1 VTTIALTPTAAGPRV
16 EPVAHQEQA
25 MAATPDPTESGLV
38 AAAKNGDQEAFGTLV
53 DRYSGVV
60 RRVARSILENGF
72 DADDAAQDAFLLAWR
87 NLARFDTGRP
97 FRPWLMRIAVNSA
110 TDLYRRR
117 KVRHAGALPD
127 TIEDRTAGPDR
138 ETDRSLLRQRLAEAL
153 AELSERHRA
162 AITMFDGEGYS
173 HADIAEIMDVPVGT
187 VRSLVFHAR
196 RALRKAL
203 APYRGG
209 ST

>member
-1 VTTIALTPTAAGPRV
+1 MTTIALTSTVRPGV
-16 EPVAHQEQA
+16 ELVAHRELPNVGTQ
-25 MAATPDPTESGLV
+25 DPAEGDLV
-38 AAAKNGDQEAFGTLV
+38 AAAKEGDQKAFGTLV
-53 DRYSGVV
+53 DWYAGVV
-60 RRVARSILENGF
+60 RRVARSILGNDF

-87 NLARFDTGRP
+87 NLDRFDPERP
-97 FRPWLMRIAVNSA
+97 FRPWLMRIVVNAA

-117 KVRHAGALPD
+117 KVRHAGALP
-127 TIEDRTAGPDR
+127 EALQDRAAGPDR
-138 ETDRSLLRQRLAEAL
+138 ETDRALLRERLSAAL

-203 APYRGG
+203 APYRGE

>member
-1 VTTIALTPTAAGPRV
+1 MTSTVAGPEV
-16 EPVAHQEQA
+16 ELVADQEQA
-25 MAATPDPTESGLV
+25 SATTPDPAERGLI
-38 AAAKNGDQEAFGTLV
+38 AAAKNGDQQAFGTLV
-53 DRYSGVV
+53 ERYSGVV

-72 DADDAAQDAFLLAWR
+72 DADDAAQDAFLSAWR

-97 FRPWLMRIAVNSA
+97 FRPWLMRIAVNAA

-127 TIEDRTAGPDR
+127 TLEDRAAGPDR
-138 ETDRSLLRQRLAEAL
+138 ETDRSLLRQRLAETL
-153 AELSERHRA
+153 AELSDRQRVA
-162 AITMFDGEGYS
+162 VTMFDAEGYS

-209 ST
+209 SL

>member
-1 VTTIALTPTAAGPRV
+1 VTAIALTSTAADPGV
-16 EPVAHQEQA
+16 ELVSHRDQPI
-25 MAATPDPTESGLV
+25 AATPDPAESGLL
-38 AAAKNGDQEAFGTLV
+38 AAAKDGDQEAFGVLV
-53 DRYSGVV
+53 DRYAGVV

-97 FRPWLMRIAVNSA
+97 FRPWLMRIAVNAA

-127 TIEDRTAGPDR
+127 TIQDRAAGPDR

-153 AELSERHRA
+153 AELSDRQRVA
-162 AITMFDGEGYS
+162 VTMFDAEGYS

-209 ST
+209 NI

>member
-1 VTTIALTPTAAGPRV
+1 MTTIALTTAAGPGV
-16 EPVAHQEQA
+16 ELVPNREQPI
-25 MAATPDPTESGLV
+25 AAKRDPAEGGLV
-38 AAAKNGDQEAFGTLV
+38 AAAKKGDQEAFGALV
-53 DRYSGVV
+53 DRYTGVV
-60 RRVARSILENGF
+60 RRVARSILENSF

-87 NLARFDTGRP
+87 NLDRFDTRRP
-97 FRPWLMRIAVNSA
+97 FRPWLMRLAVNAA

-117 KVRHAGALPD
+117 KVRHAGGLPEALA
-127 TIEDRTAGPDR
+127 DRAPGPDR

-153 AELSERHRA
+153 SELSERQRVA
-162 AITMFDGEGYS
+162 VTMFDAEGYS

>member
-1 VTTIALTPTAAGPRV
+1 VTTIALTTAAGQGVELVAPR
-16 EPVAHQEQA
+16 EQPGA
-25 MAATPDPTESGLV
+25 GTRDPAESGLI
-38 AAAKNGDQEAFGTLV
+38 AAAKKGDQKAFGALV
-53 DRYSGVV
+53 DRYTGVV

-87 NLARFDTGRP
+87 NLERFDAKRP
-97 FRPWLMRIAVNSA
+97 FRPWLMRIAVNAA

-117 KVRHAGALPD
+117 KVRHASALPE
-127 TIEDRTAGPDR
+127 TLEDRAAGPDR
-138 ETDRSLLRQRLAEAL
+138 ETDRALLRERLSEAL
-153 AELSERHRA
+153 SELSERQRA
-162 AITMFDGEGYS
+162 AVTMFDGEGYS

-196 RALRKAL
+196 RALREAL

>member
-1 VTTIALTPTAAGPRV
+1 MTTIALTSTAGPGV
-16 EPVAHQEQA
+16 ELVAHREQPIVGTQNPA
-25 MAATPDPTESGLV
+25 EGGLV
-38 AAAKNGDQEAFGTLV
+38 AAAKDGDQKAFGTLV
-53 DRYSGVV
+53 DRYAGVV
-60 RRVARSILENGF
+60 RRVARSILGNDF

-87 NLARFDTGRP
+87 NLDRFDPKRP
-97 FRPWLMRIAVNSA
+97 FRPWLMRIVVNAA

-117 KVRHAGALPD
+117 KVRHAGALPE
-127 TIEDRTAGPDR
+127 TLQDRAAGPDR
-138 ETDRSLLRQRLAEAL
+138 ETDRALLRERLSAAL
-153 AELSERHRA
+153 GELSERHRA

-203 APYRGG
+203 APYRGEG
-209 ST
+209 T

>member
-1 VTTIALTPTAAGPRV
+1 VTTIALTTAAGHGV
-16 EPVAHQEQA
+16 ELVAHPEQ
-25 MAATPDPTESGLV
+25 PTAGTRDQAESGLA
-38 AAAKNGDQEAFGTLV
+38 AAAKDGDQEAFGILV
-53 DRYSGVV
+53 DRYAGVV

-87 NLARFDTGRP
+87 NLDRFDPRRP
-97 FRPWLMRIAVNSA
+97 FRPWLMRIAVNAA

-117 KVRHAGALPD
+117 KVRHASALPE
-127 TIEDRTAGPDR
+127 TLEDRAAGPDR
-138 ETDRSLLRQRLAEAL
+138 ETDRSLLRQHLSEAL
-153 AELSERHRA
+153 SELSERQRVA
-162 AITMFDGEGYS
+162 VTMFDAEGYS

-196 RALRKAL
+196 RALREAL

>member
-1 VTTIALTPTAAGPRV
+1 MTTAGHGLELVANREQSTPAAL
-16 EPVAHQEQA
+16 
-25 MAATPDPTESGLV
+25 DPAESGLV
-38 AAAKNGDQEAFGTLV
+38 AAARDGDQQAFGALV

-87 NLARFDTGRP
+87 NLDRFDTGRP
-97 FRPWLMRIAVNSA
+97 FRPWLMRIAVNAA

-117 KVRHAGALPD
+117 KVRHAGALPEAL
-127 TIEDRTAGPDR
+127 EDRAAGPDR

-153 AELSERHRA
+153 SELSERQRVA
-162 AITMFDGEGYS
+162 VTMFDAEGYS

-203 APYRGG
+203 APYRGE

>member
-1 VTTIALTPTAAGPRV
+1 VTAIALTSTAAGPGI
-16 EPVAHQEQA
+16 ELVARQEQPI
-25 MAATPDPTESGLV
+25 TGTLDPAEGGLV
-38 AAAKNGDQEAFGTLV
+38 AAAKDGDQDAFGTLV

-87 NLARFDTGRP
+87 NLDRFDTRRP
-97 FRPWLMRIAVNSA
+97 FRPWLMRITVNAA

-117 KVRHAGALPD
+117 KVRHAGALPE
-127 TIEDRTAGPDR
+127 TLEDQAAGPDR
-138 ETDRSLLRQRLAEAL
+138 ETDRSLLRQRLSEAL
-153 AELSERHRA
+153 SELSERQRVA
-162 AITMFDGEGYS
+162 VTMFDAEGYS

>member
-1 VTTIALTPTAAGPRV
+1 MTTIALTTAPGHGV
-16 EPVAHQEQA
+16 ELVAHREQPIA
-25 MAATPDPTESGLV
+25 GARDPAESGLV
-38 AAAKNGDQEAFGTLV
+38 AAAKEGDQEAFGTLV
-53 DRYSGVV
+53 DRYAGVV

-87 NLARFDTGRP
+87 NLDRFDTTRP
-97 FRPWLMRIAVNSA
+97 FRPWLMRIVVNAA

-117 KVRHAGALPD
+117 KVRHAGVLPEAL
-127 TIEDRTAGPDR
+127 EDRAAGPDR
-138 ETDRSLLRQRLAEAL
+138 ETDRSLLRQRLSEAL
-153 AELSERHRA
+153 SELSERQRVA
-162 AITMFDGEGYS
+162 VTMFDAEGYS
-173 HADIAEIMDVPVGT
+173 HADIADIMDVPVGT

-196 RALRKAL
+196 RALREAL

>member
-1 VTTIALTPTAAGPRV
+1 VTTIALTTAAGQGV
-16 EPVAHQEQA
+16 ELVAQDEQPGA
-25 MAATPDPTESGLV
+25 GTQDPAESGLI
-38 AAAKNGDQEAFGTLV
+38 AAAKQGDQEAFGVLV
-53 DRYSGVV
+53 DRYTGVV
-60 RRVARSILENGF
+60 RRVARSILENDF

-87 NLARFDTGRP
+87 NLERFDTKRP
-97 FRPWLMRIAVNSA
+97 FRPWLMRIAVNAA

-117 KVRHAGALPD
+117 KVRHASVLPE
-127 TIEDRTAGPDR
+127 TLEDRAAGPDR
-138 ETDRSLLRQRLAEAL
+138 ETDRALLRERLSEAL
-153 AELSERHRA
+153 SELSERQRA
-162 AITMFDGEGYS
+162 AVTRFDGEGYS

-196 RALRKAL
+196 RALREAL

>member
-1 VTTIALTPTAAGPRV
+1 QPIVGTQNPAEG
-16 EPVAHQEQA
+16 
-25 MAATPDPTESGLV
+25 GLV
-38 AAAKNGDQEAFGTLV
+38 AAAKEGDQTAFGTLV
-53 DRYSGVV
+53 DRYAGVV
-60 RRVARSILENGF
+60 RRVARSILGNDF

-87 NLARFDTGRP
+87 NLDRFDPERP
-97 FRPWLMRIAVNSA
+97 FRPWLMRIVVNAA

-117 KVRHAGALPD
+117 KVRHAGALPE
-127 TIEDRTAGPDR
+127 TLQDRAAGPDR
-138 ETDRSLLRQRLAEAL
+138 ETDRALLRERLSEAL

>member
-1 VTTIALTPTAAGPRV
+1 
-16 EPVAHQEQA
+16 
-25 MAATPDPTESGLV
+25 MARRQRPIVGTQNPAEGGLV
-38 AAAKNGDQEAFGTLV
+38 AAAKEGDQKAFGTLV
-53 DRYSGVV
+53 NQYAGVV
-60 RRVARSILENGF
+60 RRVARSILGNDF

-87 NLARFDTGRP
+87 NLDRFDPERP
-97 FRPWLMRIAVNSA
+97 FRPWLMRIVVNAA

-127 TIEDRTAGPDR
+127 TLQDRAAGPDR
-138 ETDRSLLRQRLAEAL
+138 ETDRALLRERLSAAL
-153 AELSERHRA
+153 GELSERHRA